1 MENDSLNNLI
11 LDTLVITKKKYN
23 DNNQIISRL
32 QQNLYADETMNI
44 QFIYNNQKK
53 IKKEIVSLSK
63 DSLFFVVDYTYR
75 DTLLFET
82 KSDFK
87 NDVLQFKQ
95 IGGYKY
101 DSNNKL
107 KEDLLTQ
114 TSIDVE
120 TNDTIINT
128 LEISRYND
136 KEFVTETIL
145 SDYRKPNRNRRTEY
159 KYDNGILMEE
169 KEYDSK
175 DSLISITTYKY
186 VFDKFKNWIKKESF
200 QNNKLNYIR
209 TREIEYK

>member
-1 MENDSLNNLI
+1 M
-11 LDTLVITKKKYN
+11 
-23 DNNQIISRL
+23 
-32 QQNLYADETMNI
+32 
-44 QFIYNNQKK
+44 
-53 IKKEIVSLSK
+53 
-63 DSLFFVVDYTYR
+63 FFVVDYTYR